1 MHRRISTR
9 GDHHLSF
16 ARHIGCLAHTT
27 SLLGGQTS
35 PASQVGIGS
44 SAFRAPR
51 HSNKQSNRS
60 MSARAVKQQLRAL
73 AAADRDGAAE
83 DGTIKQVG
91 VMFAAQV
98 AAAAAPS
105 VSASVMHIVLVL
117 DGSCSCVLS
126 GPLARTARRSG
137 RR

>member
-27 SLLGGQTS
+27 SLLGGQ
-35 PASQVGIGS
+35 PHRKWGLAD

-83 DGTIKQVG
+83 DGTVKQVG
-91 VMFAAQV
+91 MMFAAQV